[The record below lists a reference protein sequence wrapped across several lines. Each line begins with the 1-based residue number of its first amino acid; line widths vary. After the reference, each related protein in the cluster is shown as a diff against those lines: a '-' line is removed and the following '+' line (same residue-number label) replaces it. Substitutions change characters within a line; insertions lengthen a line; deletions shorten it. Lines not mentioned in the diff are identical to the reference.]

1 MVACMTGNEV
11 AVKTLVTQPEID
23 LECRDNEGEQKP
35 GILTEIVLFIIFDCL
50 KEELLTFM
58 REKIRESI
66 CFWRTRE
73 ETHQKFSNF
82 VGLKL
87 FSTKKLKLKSRAKA

>member
-11 AVKTLVTQPEID
+11 AVKTLVAQPEID
-23 LECRDNEGEQKP
+23 LECRDNEGEQIP
-35 GILTEIVLFIIFDCL
+35 DILIRIVLIFACL

-58 REKIRESI
+58 REKIREFT

-87 FSTKKLKLKSRAKA
+87 FSIKKLKLKSRAKA